1 MADFDLVIRGGQ
13 VATESDVARADVGIV
28 GGRVAAVAGSLTG
41 GAEVVD
47 ASGRLVLPG
56 GIDGHCHVAQ
66 LSSFGVETADDFE
79 SATVSAA
86 CGGTTT
92 VIPFA
97 PQQKGESLRE
107 AVEAYTRRASGRAV
121 IDYGF
126 NLIVSD
132 PTPTVLDDELP
143 DLVAAGHTAVKIF
156 MTYDAVRLDD
166 REILRVLAK
175 ATELGAITMVHAE
188 NHELMAWVT
197 DRLLERGDVA
207 PKFHAVAHAPQAER
221 EAVHRII
228 ALAEVVGAQI
238 LILHLSSRDAIEEV
252 RRARQRGVSVFGET
266 CPQYVA
272 LTDSDMD
279 RPGFE
284 GAKFMCSPPP
294 REAANQKDVWD
305 GLVDGVIQ
313 AFDSDHAGYGFD
325 DDRGKKV
332 HGEDAPFTRIPNGV
346 PGLETRLPILF
357 SEGVGRGRIS
367 LRRFI
372 ELSAGNPARIFG
384 LYPRKGTISVG
395 ADADIAIWDPELTVS
410 VSIDALHDNMDYTPY
425 EGMTLEGWPV
435 TTLSRGEIVWHEGQA
450 LGTPGRGRLLQRTA
464 PQTGDLQP
472 HRRAAPYG
480 ATR

>member
-1 MADFDLVIRGGQ
+1 
-13 VATESDVARADVGIV
+13 
-28 GGRVAAVAGSLTG
+28 
-41 GAEVVD
+41 
-47 ASGRLVLPG
+47 
-56 GIDGHCHVAQ
+56 
-66 LSSFGVETADDFE
+66 
-79 SATVSAA
+79 
-86 CGGTTT
+86 
-92 VIPFA
+92 
-97 PQQKGESLRE
+97 
-107 AVEAYTRRASGRAV
+107 
-121 IDYGF
+121 
-126 NLIVSD
+126 
-132 PTPTVLDDELP
+132 
-143 DLVAAGHTAVKIF
+143 
-156 MTYDAVRLDD
+156 
-166 REILRVLAK
+166 
-175 ATELGAITMVHAE
+175 
-188 NHELMAWVT
+188 
-197 DRLLERGDVA
+197 
-207 PKFHAVAHAPQAER
+207 
-221 EAVHRII
+221 
-228 ALAEVVGAQI
+228 
-238 LILHLSSRDAIEEV
+238 
-252 RRARQRGVSVFGET
+252 
-266 CPQYVA
+266 
-272 LTDSDMD
+272 MD

-313 AFDSDHAGYGFD
+313 AFDSDHAGYRFD